1 MMNVIISSITINIH
15 TG

>member
-1 MMNVIISSITINIH
+1 MNVIISSITINIH